1 MPVEALLQHVHR
13 LETQV
18 HDGGRRLDLA
28 VAQPPDQ
35 VLDAMRDCPETLQ
48 PHLRRRPF
56 HRMDRPEKLID
67 FFWIACSF
75 KRKEAIADDLE
86 MLFGFR
92 LEEFQNLA
100 GHFVVHWQAVEVR
113 PRHRGL
119 RRLRFGKLS
128 GWLEFRLFVVQ
139 PRWLRWKR
147 KPIALLERSHV
158 LEVFLA
164 GIADL
169 EQIGFKQRN
178 CVREEFRQGPVQVV
192 TERRIQG
199 ILENVSQLSRNL

>member
-1 MPVEALLQHVHR
+1 MHRLGCSLGFFSFLRRKLRNARKQGIHSRAHLGFVRPLPVEALLQYVHR
-13 LETQV
+13 LETEI

-139 PRWLRWKR
+139 PRWLR
-147 KPIALLERSHV
+147 
-158 LEVFLA
+158 
-164 GIADL
+164 
-169 EQIGFKQRN
+169 
-178 CVREEFRQGPVQVV
+178 
-192 TERRIQG
+192 
-199 ILENVSQLSRNL
+199 